1 MIFARLSFIQT
12 RLKST
17 VKMPQNTAA
26 WITAPR
32 SNLLVVEEAPYP
44 TPGADELVVR
54 NHAVAINPLDVKI
67 QDHDP
72 QIAGRAIQ
80 YPMILGAD
88 LAGTIVSRGRDVSMR
103 KVGERIVANAPGVST
118 GESSRSAFQDFVV
131 IPESSAIPIPNEI
144 SFESACVL
152 PLASY
157 TAMAGLFV
165 KNQLGLST
173 AGLGDTSA
181 TPPSPGS
188 VLLVWGG
195 SSSVGC
201 CAIQMARAA
210 GYEVY
215 TVASERNRALCLS
228 IGANKVFDRSDDN
241 VERLLVESLKEMT
254 LVGALDCIAD
264 KESTVSACARI
275 LSQIDG
281 CKKVITVLAPPQAE
295 PVEGV
300 KAQRGKLHYD
310 SGFGLR

>member
-1 MIFARLSFIQT
+1 
-12 RLKST
+12 
-17 VKMPQNTAA
+17 MPQNTAA
-26 WITAPR
+26 WITAPQ
-32 SNLLVVEEAPYP
+32 SSLLVVKEAPYP
-44 TPGADELVVR
+44 TPGANELVVR
-54 NHAVAINPLDVKI
+54 NRAVAINPLDVKI

-72 QIAGRAIQ
+72 QIAGRAIR

-88 LAGTIVSRGRDVSMR
+88 LAGTIVCIGLDVTTR
-103 KVGERIVANAPGVST
+103 KVGEPIIANAPGVST
-118 GESSRSAFQDFVV
+118 GDSSRSAFQHFVV
-131 IPESSAIPIPNEI
+131 IPESSAIPIPDGI

-152 PLASY
+152 PLACL

-165 KNQLGLST
+165 EHQLGLST

-228 IGANKVFDRSDDN
+228 VGANKVFDRSGDN
-241 VERLLVESLKEMT
+241 VERLLVESFEGKI

-264 KESTVSACARI
+264 GESTVGACARI
-275 LSQIDG
+275 LSQTHG
-281 CKKVITVLAPPQAE
+281 CKKVMTVLAPPQTE

-300 KAQRGKLHYD
+300 T
-310 SGFGLR
+310 